1 MNRFFYLIKA
11 CSKDIEMKK
20 FNVAIFSMAAFVLS
34 IFSSCSKEKKETFN
48 LYNWS
53 YYTPDSVLE
62 KFAKEYNCKVKVD
75 YFDSN
80 EMMYAKLRAG
90 AKGYDLTI
98 PSQDYTS
105 IMIKQGMVQKIDH
118 SQFPNSKYI
127 NPEALEKAKGYDPD
141 MTWSV
146 PYCLAASGIS
156 VNKTKVKDY
165 EKSFDIFSRT
175 DLAGH
180 MTMMDD
186 MRVTMGSALKHLGY
200 SLNTTDDKEL
210 REAADLIINKWRPN
224 LIKFDAEGYGKSF
237 ASGDFWVCDG
247 YAEIVFAEV
256 PEDKHDKVIDFFVPE
271 CGSAAYLDSMV
282 ILKDAKHY
290 DLAMKFID
298 FSHRP
303 EIYAEFC
310 DALKFPA
317 YINKE
322 AAKYTKKKPMYPV
335 ETLEKVELKMDV
347 GEALSKYDA
356 LWQEIRFSAE

>member
-118 SQFPNSKYI
+118 SQFHNSKYI
-127 NPEALEKAKGYDPD
+127 NPN
-141 MTWSV
+141 
-146 PYCLAASGIS
+146 IS
-156 VNKTKVKDY
+156 NSIIKKSARTTQNENRSLVNFKLSSKKIL
-165 EKSFDIFSRT
+165 S
-175 DLAGH
+175 
-180 MTMMDD
+180 
-186 MRVTMGSALKHLGY
+186 Y
-200 SLNTTDDKEL
+200 SQH
-210 REAADLIINKWRPN
+210 
-224 LIKFDAEGYGKSF
+224 
-237 ASGDFWVCDG
+237 V
-247 YAEIVFAEV
+247 
-256 PEDKHDKVIDFFVPE
+256 
-271 CGSAAYLDSMV
+271 
-282 ILKDAKHY
+282 
-290 DLAMKFID
+290 
-298 FSHRP
+298 
-303 EIYAEFC
+303 
-310 DALKFPA
+310 
-317 YINKE
+317 
-322 AAKYTKKKPMYPV
+322 
-335 ETLEKVELKMDV
+335 
-347 GEALSKYDA
+347 
-356 LWQEIRFSAE
+356 

>member
-1 MNRFFYLIKA
+1 MNRFFYIIKA

-127 NPEALEKAKGYDPD
+127 NPEALEKASGYDPD

-224 LIKFDAEGYGKSF
+224 LIKFDA
-237 ASGDFWVCDG
+237 
-247 YAEIVFAEV
+247 
-256 PEDKHDKVIDFFVPE
+256 VPE